1 LKKQADQAQMV
12 SDQTNQKES
21 PMAYESEYTLLE
33 QVIQMLATQG
43 DNKFSRVIEK
53 VLNEAMKLERAK
65 TLQAEP
71 YERTEDRMGY
81 ANGFKNKTLALATG
95 KVLLK
100 IPQVRGLEFYPS
112 CIEKGIRSERALK
125 LAIAEMYVKG
135 VSTRRVSDI
144 VEILCG
150 TEVSSSQVSRLAKE
164 LDEEANSWRSLPV
177 GQIQYLVLDATYE
190 SVRVGSKVAKQALL
204 MAIGVDYEGKRQVL
218 DAEVANSEAEVNWR
232 SFLEGLVRR
241 GLHGLTMITSD
252 DHAGLRTA
260 IDAVFPGILWQ
271 RCQFHL
277 QQNARGYVTRKD
289 DVPAV
294 AADIRKVFNAPDQQ
308 NAERYL
314 QSLVEKY
321 EKTQPRLA
329 QWADENLRE
338 GLSVFHISENH
349 RRKLRT
355 SNLAERQMKEIKRRT
370 KVVGVFPNADS
381 LLRLAATMLIEQND
395 QWQNEKR
402 YLPESNERP
411 AFKEIY
417 RKKVA

>member
-1 LKKQADQAQMV
+1 
-12 SDQTNQKES
+12 
-21 PMAYESEYTLLE
+21 MAYESEYTLLE